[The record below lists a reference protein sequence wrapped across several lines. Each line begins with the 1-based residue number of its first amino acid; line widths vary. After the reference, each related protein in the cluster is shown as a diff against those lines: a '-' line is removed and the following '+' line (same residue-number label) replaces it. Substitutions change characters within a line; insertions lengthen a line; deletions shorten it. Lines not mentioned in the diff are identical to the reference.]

1 MAKGGSA
8 GGKCGGACYAGKAP
22 LYSGK
27 SGAVY
32 AGIGGRTGYNGMPGP
47 KGQYRIG
54 TDGASLL
61 GGYKGIAK
69 KVLGTYMGQD
79 YGIDKASKAM
89 KSGMPYNASDTS
101 PGHGSDL
108 VDFRIRDQLRYKS
121 QEEENDIQKPCA
133 MCGAPAPKGSA
144 FCFKCISGRGI
155 SGRD

>member
-1 MAKGGSA
+1 MGKGGSA
-8 GGKCGGACYAGKAP
+8 GGKCGGTCYAGKSPA
-22 LYSGK
+22 YSGK
-27 SGAVY
+27 SGAMY

-79 YGIDKASKAM
+79 YGIDKAM
-89 KSGMPYNASDTS
+89 KSGTHYNSSNTSNTS

-108 VDFRIRDQLRYKS
+108 VDFRIRDQMRYKS
-121 QEEENDIQKPCA
+121 QEEDNDSQKPCA

-144 FCFKCISGRGI
+144 FCVRCISGR
-155 SGRD
+155 D